1 MAKVSIELD
10 IKQLE
15 RIIDNLPLRDK
26 IRLTKGLER
35 QTLGKVIDEIF
46 SKIDRRRKKF
56 PISEKE
62 IKKEIK
68 AARKEIY
75 G

>member
-56 PISEKE
+56 PISERE

-68 AARKEIY
+68 AVRKEIY